1 LSDERKALCFGF
13 FMMSK
18 AEQEMAAQS
27 VPVAPGEQTFT
38 IHVTVSFA
46 IVDSK

>member
-1 LSDERKALCFGF
+1 
-13 FMMSK
+13 
-18 AEQEMAAQS
+18 MAAQS